1 MATIPDQA
9 VAFRT
14 VSKTYDSFATGTRF
28 ALREVSFD
36 VASGAIIA
44 VVGRSGSGKSTLL
57 NLAAGIDSPSSGSV
71 LWEGR
76 NIGTL
81 PDRERTLRRRD
92 YVGFVFQFFHLLSH
106 LTVRENVAVP
116 DLIAGG
122 AGTGYTA
129 RIPELLER
137 VGLADRADDAV
148 DRLSGGEMQRVAIC
162 RALLRRPRLV
172 LADEPTGNL
181 DDETGR
187 AVMDLML
194 DLVRAERSTLIYV
207 THSRE
212 LAARA
217 DRVWELH
224 SGQLDL
230 S

>member
-1 MATIPDQA
+1 MATMPSQA
-9 VAFRT
+9 VAFQT
-14 VSKTYDSFATGTRF
+14 VSKAYDSFATGTRY

-71 LWEGR
+71 FWEGR
-76 NIGTL
+76 DIGTL
-81 PDRERTLRRRD
+81 PDRQRTLRRRD

-122 AGTGYTA
+122 AGTGYAT
-129 RIPELLER
+129 RIPELLGR
-137 VGLADRADDAV
+137 VGL
-148 DRLSGGEMQRVAIC
+148 
-162 RALLRRPRLV
+162 ALLRRPRLV

-194 DLVRAERSTLIYV
+194 ELVRVEGSTLIYV

-217 DRVWELH
+217 DQVWEIH
-224 SGQLDL
+224 SGQLDIG
-230 S
+230 